1 LVQTEEMKIIKRVL
15 DGDSDAFEEI
25 VVANQNNVYR
35 LAFKMTGNR
44 EDALDLSQEAF
55 IKAYTNLHSFRGES
69 RLSVWLYRLTYNLCL
84 DFARKN
90 SRAKI
95 VSLSGRNDDGED
107 FDIEI
112 PDYRHVPEQKILQEE
127 QGKIISES
135 IEELP
140 EKHREILVLR
150 EISDMS
156 YSEIA
161 SLLNISEGTVKSR
174 LSRARMLLVSI
185 LKNKGTFPENFRL
198 ESKSESGEEE

>member
-1 LVQTEEMKIIKRVL
+1 LAQTEEMNIIKRVL
-15 DGDSDAFEEI
+15 DGDANAFEEI

-55 IKAYTNLHSFRGES
+55 IKAYTNLHSFRGDS

-84 DFARKN
+84 DFMRKN

-95 VSLSGRNDDGED
+95 VSLSGRNDDGEQY
-107 FDIEI
+107 DIEI

-127 QGKIISES
+127 RSKIISDS
-135 IEELP
+135 IDELP

-156 YSEIA
+156 YSDIA
-161 SLLNISEGTVKSR
+161 ALLNISEGTVKSR
-174 LSRARMLLVSI
+174 ISRARMLLVSI

-198 ESKSESGEEE
+198 EDTDVNRKEE